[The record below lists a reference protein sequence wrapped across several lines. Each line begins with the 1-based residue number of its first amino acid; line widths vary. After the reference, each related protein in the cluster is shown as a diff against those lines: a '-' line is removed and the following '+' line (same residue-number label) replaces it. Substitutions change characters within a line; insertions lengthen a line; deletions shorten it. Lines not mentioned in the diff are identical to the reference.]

1 MTGMETVNKNDIFFV
16 LDDFSS
22 GGAARVISLI
32 ASELAQRGYSVNI
45 ILDKNRPIFYPLHS
59 GIRIIPLY
67 EKRSPRN
74 LFEQIFFS
82 VKRLRKLIKENDGV
96 WISVMPDMSLA
107 LWLASLFKRVKKI
120 ASDHTS
126 FERKLSV
133 YGKFNRS
140 FVYSRFDAV
149 TVLTQRDYVF
159 LGKKL
164 PRKVVMPNPIKIERH
179 VSNSERANIVLA
191 AGRLDVWKLK
201 GFDILLNA
209 WSRIAAN
216 NPDWKLQIAGDGSQ
230 KSRDEVKALICQLEI
245 ADSVDLLGQVSDI
258 KSVMSRASIF
268 AMTSR
273 VEGFGL
279 VLVEAMSQG
288 CACISFD
295 DGGRQSEI
303 IDCGSGIIIDDNSE
317 EQLADTIQ
325 KLIDDADL
333 RLKLSE
339 GAVRRAGDYDVKKIA
354 DKWETL
360 LKTL

>member
-1 MTGMETVNKNDIFFV
+1 MNNKSLFFV

-22 GGAARVISLI
+22 GGAARVVSLI
-32 ASELAQRGYSVNI
+32 ASELAQRGYAVNI
-45 ILDKNRPIFYPLHS
+45 VLDKNRPIFYPLHS
-59 GIRIIPLY
+59 NIRILPLY

-74 LFEQIFFS
+74 IFEQIFFS
-82 VKRLRKLIKENDGV
+82 ARRLRKLIKENDGV

-107 LWLASLFKRVKKI
+107 LWLASLLRKVKKI

-126 FERKLSV
+126 FEREVTLYV
-133 YGKFNRS
+133 KFIRS
-140 FVYSRFDAV
+140 FIYSKFDAV
-149 TVLTQRDYVF
+149 TVLTQRDYDF

-164 PRKVVMPNPIKIERH
+164 PRKVVMPNPIKIEGH
-179 VSNSERANIVLA
+179 ASNSERSNIVLA

-216 NPDWKLQIAGDGSQ
+216 NPDWRLQIAGDGSR
-230 KSRDEVKALICQLEI
+230 KSRDEVKALIYQLEI

-303 IDCGSGIIIDDNSE
+303 IDCGAGIIIDDNSE

-333 RLKLSE
+333 RLKLCE
-339 GAVRRAGDYDVKKIA
+339 RAVSRAGDYDVKKIV
-354 DKWETL
+354 DIWETL
-360 LKTL
+360 IQCM